1 MDKKCVYCDTQID
14 IKKHGLTKFCSAVC
28 RNKYYYQNRK
38 IKNIADQNIFLLNKD
53 LPNNEGLEEKKEDKI
68 GIVRQTDLPVHAG
81 TGNDDS
87 FIYSLIEAKFD
98 TKNECNLYK
107 LKCEKLEEDI
117 KRLEKELFD
126 ANSEL
131 DSFDH
136 GDESGPLSF
145 LSGVPENVI
154 TGISKAAFENEKVLE
169 LIKSFI
175 PKAS

>member
-1 MDKKCVYCDTQID
+1 MDRKCIYCETQID

-28 RNKYYYQNRK
+28 RNKYYYQNRI
-38 IKNIADQNIFLLNKD
+38 IKNIADQNIVLLNKD
-53 LPNNEGLEEKKEDKI
+53 LPNNEAIEEKKEDKI
-68 GIVRQTDLPVHAG
+68 GIVRQADLPVHAG

-98 TKNECNLYK
+98 AKNECNLYK
-107 LKCEKLEEDI
+107 LKCEKLQEDI

-136 GDESGPLSF
+136 ENESGPLSF
-145 LSGVPENVI
+145 LSGVPENVFS
-154 TGISKAAFENEKVLE
+154 GISKAAFENEHMRE
-169 LIKSFI
+169 IIKSFI
-175 PKAS
+175 PKS